1 MQFQCRLVR
10 SLLVTFERREAGEL
24 NKTISTLISSACHG
38 SELKAKCGA
47 TPFIEKF
54 WQQMGNVQAIGL
66 VKRLAKKALGA
77 LNKTSLASI

>member
-10 SLLVTFERREAGEL
+10 SLLVTFEREAGEL

-47 TPFIEKF
+47 TPFIQKF
-54 WQQMGNVQAIGL
+54 GQKMGNVQAIGL